1 MKIKNLGVHN
11 VIAQGTPWMNTFS
24 ISVDFTPIIPT
35 IPIEVFV
42 DGTEVV
48 ADVSPVLRDGRT
60 FLPLRAITEALG
72 AEVHW
77 DAANQQITLSRG
89 TQRAVLT
96 INNTTV
102 TYQDG
107 STSTLDVAPFIQ
119 DARTMVPVRFVSE
132 FTGSQ
137 VHWDAESQTV
147 TITS

>member
-1 MKIKNLGVHN
+1 MYYGLSLGTV
-11 VIAQGTPWMNTFS
+11 G
-24 ISVDFTPIIPT
+24 
-35 IPIEVFV
+35 VFV
-42 DGTEVV
+42 DGTEVI
-48 ADVSPVLRDGRT
+48 ADVPPILRDGRT
-60 FLPLRAITEALG
+60 FLPLRVITEALG
-72 AEVHW
+72 TEVHW

-89 TQRAVLT
+89 AQRAVLT

-137 VHWDAESQTV
+137 VHWDSEARTV
-147 TITS
+147 AITS